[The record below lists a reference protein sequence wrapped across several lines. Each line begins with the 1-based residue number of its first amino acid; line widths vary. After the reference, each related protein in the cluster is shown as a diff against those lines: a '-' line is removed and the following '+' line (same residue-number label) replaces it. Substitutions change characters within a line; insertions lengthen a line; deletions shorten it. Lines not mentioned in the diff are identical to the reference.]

1 MKRFAGLF
9 RIPPSLFTF
18 IALLFVFVPF
28 SLSPLSPSSS
38 AANAEKPASF
48 ADLVQQKKDVT
59 IVVTDSGL
67 GGLSVAADLA
77 ARLPAS
83 GIARTARIVFVNA
96 EPDAAW
102 GYNDMKSEADKT
114 RVFDGV
120 LASIETRFK
129 PDLILI
135 ACNTLSV
142 VFPSTTHA
150 RTGGT
155 ETVEIVG
162 LGADLIAKELD
173 GKRDATTL
181 VFAAKTT
188 IESGAHKRLLVA
200 KGVPPDHVVGEA
212 CPRLAGAIERG
223 SASEETVSYVKKF
236 VTEALDKRSA
246 KDGPLVVSL
255 NCTHYGY
262 VKPLWEQAFA
272 AAGYP
277 GVKVLDPNPL
287 MTDLVLR
294 EGGKKRFPKTG
305 VTVEVFSKVPIDA
318 GTRANLGALLRTVSP
333 ETADALTA
341 YRHEPRLFPA
351 VVDPAAI
358 VAR

>member
-1 MKRFAGLF
+1 MTSRLIPSAALLVALGAGLGA
-9 RIPPSLFTF
+9 RAERP
-18 IALLFVFVPF
+18 
-28 SLSPLSPSSS
+28 
-38 AANAEKPASF
+38 AAF
-48 ADLVQQKKDVT
+48 ADVARKKSDVT

-83 GIARTARIVFVNA
+83 GIVRSARIVFVNA
-96 EPDAAW
+96 EPDVAF
-102 GYNDMKSEADKT
+102 GYNDMKRAADKV

-120 LASIETRFK
+120 LAVMEERYK

-142 VFPSTTHA
+142 VYPGTAHA
-150 RTGGT
+150 KRGGT

-162 LGADLIAKELD
+162 LGADLIRRELAAKP
-173 GKRDATTL
+173 DATAF
-181 VFAAKTT
+181 VFATKTT
-188 IESGAHKRLLVA
+188 IESGAHKRLLVET
-200 KGVPPDHVVGEA
+200 GVPPDHVVGEA

-223 SASEETVSYVKKF
+223 FSSEETVAYVKKF
-236 VTEALDKRSA
+236 VVEALEKKPA
-246 KDGPLVVSL
+246 KGGPLVVSL

-277 GVKVLDPNPL
+277 GVKVLDPNSL

-294 EGGKKRFPKTG
+294 EGGEKRFPKTAI
-305 VTVEVFSKVPIDA
+305 TVEAVSKVPIDEA
-318 GTRANLGALLRTVSP
+318 TRANLGSLLRTTSP
-333 ETADALTA
+333 ETADALA
-341 YRHEPRLFPA
+341 HYRHEPTLFPA
-351 VVDPAAI
+351 AVDPAAI
-358 VAR
+358 IAR

>member
-1 MKRFAGLF
+1 MKRFAGLV
-9 RIPPSLFTF
+9 RPLPSLITFKALLVSFSLISFSSFTF
-18 IALLFVFVPF
+18 
-28 SLSPLSPSSS
+28 S
-38 AANAEKPASF
+38 ASAEKPAAF
-48 ADLVQQKKDVT
+48 ADLVEQKKDVT

-96 EPDAAW
+96 EPDPAF
-102 GYNDMKSEADKT
+102 GYNDMKVEADKA

-142 VFPSTTHA
+142 VFPSTGHA
-150 RTGGT
+150 KTGGT

-162 LGADLIAKELD
+162 LGADLIAKELE

-181 VFAAKTT
+181 VFATKTT
-188 IESGAHKRLLVA
+188 IESGAHRRLLVA
-200 KGVPPDHVVGEA
+200 KGVPADHVVGES

-223 SASEETVSYVKKF
+223 AASEETVSYVKKF
-236 VTEALDKRSA
+236 VAEALERRSA

-287 MTDLVLR
+287 MTDLVLK
-294 EGGKKRFPKTG
+294 EGGRKRFPKTG
-305 VTVEVFSKVPIDA
+305 VTVEVFSKVPIAA
-318 GTRANLGALLRTVSP
+318 GTRANLGGLLRTVSP